1 MEFIELDRNRF
12 INAGCIIEIKYVQ
25 SQKPGAFG
33 VLEGSPS
40 SIIVTLSNGEKI
52 EKIGQEADGLYTEL
66 LGRIPAQKEDTNI
79 DLVTQRIPT

>member
-12 INAGCIIEIKYVQ
+12 INAGCIIEFKYVPTGE

-52 EKIGQEADGLYTEL
+52 EKIG
-66 LGRIPAQKEDTNI
+66 
-79 DLVTQRIPT
+79 